1 MRDIN
6 LIAIS
11 HGNCPTVGARVCTSV
26 CLCVCLVWRGVW
38 CKKSYKNQIY
48 KMLTLISF
56 LIYEPAVRQA
66 NGRWA

>member
-11 HGNCPTVGARVCTSV
+11 HLV
-26 CLCVCLVWRGVW
+26 CLELCGGGGSGKCVCQEESGVW
-38 CKKSYKNQIY
+38 QSYKNQIY

-56 LIYEPAVRQA
+56 LIYEYVWVTL
-66 NGRWA
+66 G